1 MAEKIQSA
9 KDLIKEKITKIN
21 LDWNKQSDL
30 KLNIHD
36 VLKIFKDICSLPLK
50 PMGKMLNWLVPNT
63 I

>member
-1 MAEKIQSA
+1 MAEKIQSV

-30 KLNIHD
+30 KLNS
-36 VLKIFKDICSLPLK
+36 ICFE
-50 PMGKMLNWLVPNT
+50 N

>member
-1 MAEKIQSA
+1 MAENIQSP

-30 KLNIHD
+30 KLN
-36 VLKIFKDICSLPLK
+36 LICFE
-50 PMGKMLNWLVPNT
+50 N